1 MEEEGLERLGHLI
14 IKAKSGDKEALNEAV
29 ERLKPIVKKYVERRG
44 YPFYAEMEQS
54 LTEELI
60 KVIHRYEPETD
71 WGEKSIIDYFKNF
84 N

>member
-14 IKAKSGDKEALNEAV
+14 IKAKSGDKEALHEAV
-29 ERLKPIVKKYVERRG
+29 ERLKPIVRKYVDRRG
-44 YPFYAEMEQS
+44 YPFYAEMEQG

-71 WGEKSIIDYFKNF
+71 WGEKNLIDYFKNSK
-84 N
+84 